1 MLLDFFIFFR
11 MLNLVV
17 SKVATGLYKVII
29 CYHSFCDSVRYV
41 FTTVCPSRDMIRES
55 LRTKL
60 CSTKI
65 YGIIFCKS
73 KRRFIN
79 AAKAVRP
86 VISEPTRHFIIRPGN
101 VTVTLPH
108 AVCTRFAVSGALL
121 VEV

>member
-1 MLLDFFIFFR
+1 

-17 SKVATGLYKVII
+17 SEVATRLYKVII
-29 CYHSFCDSVRYV
+29 CYHSFCDSVRDV

-60 CSTKI
+60 CSSKI
-65 YGIIFCKS
+65 DGIIFCKCQH
-73 KRRFIN
+73 RFIS
-79 AAKAVRP
+79 ATKAVRP
-86 VISEPTRHFIIRPGN
+86 VISEPSHHFIIRPGN

-108 AVCTRFAVSGALL
+108 AVCTRFAVSAAVL